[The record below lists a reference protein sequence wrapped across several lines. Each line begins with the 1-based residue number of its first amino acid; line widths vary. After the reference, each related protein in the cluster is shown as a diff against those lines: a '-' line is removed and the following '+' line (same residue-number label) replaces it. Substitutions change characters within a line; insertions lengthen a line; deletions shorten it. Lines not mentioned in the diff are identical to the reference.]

1 MFSLDILVF
10 VSRLAILGKQV
21 CPKQVCSKVFACM
34 KDLLTNSTIESSTFI
49 LTLEVSVLRAFS
61 GERDFSLLGTA
72 ASSF

>member
-1 MFSLDILVF
+1 
-10 VSRLAILGKQV
+10 
-21 CPKQVCSKVFACM
+21 M